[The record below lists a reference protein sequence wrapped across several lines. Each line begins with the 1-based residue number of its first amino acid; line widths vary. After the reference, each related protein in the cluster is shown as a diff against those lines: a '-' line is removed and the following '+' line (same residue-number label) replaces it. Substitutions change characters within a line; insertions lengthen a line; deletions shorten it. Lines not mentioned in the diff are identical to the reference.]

1 MSQQEKLENNFEF
14 DVGQP
19 SEIDGSFTSRLTLRK
34 RFDCSRAHLYRRG
47 RFEQG

>member
-1 MSQQEKLENNFEF
+1 MSQQEKLENNFGF

-34 RFDCSRAHLYRRG
+34 RFNCSGVFLCHRG